1 MSYKTIL
8 AILQSEED
16 IERVLDCAIP
26 MAVRFEAHLIGLH
39 TEPLPIAYS
48 SPMGYPD
55 VGLIATETDISRETA
70 GKLKAR
76 FDKRTGSD
84 GISAEWRG
92 LESLSGDSAI
102 SGLESAR
109 SADIVVAQQSDPDA
123 KSRGTADIA
132 ALIAETSR
140 PVILV
145 PYAGRIDTGFRKILV
160 AWNGSRQAASAV
172 FDALPLLKAADAVEV
187 LCIDSEEMGMP
198 GGQIAATLARHG
210 VSVTIKAEPSGGTP
224 VAACIENRLVETGAD
239 LLVMGGYGHSRL
251 SEFLFGGVTRSILL
265 SMVTPTLISR

>member
-84 GISAEWRG
+84 GI
-92 LESLSGDSAI
+92 
-102 SGLESAR
+102 
-109 SADIVVAQQSDPDA
+109 
-123 KSRGTADIA
+123 
-132 ALIAETSR
+132 
-140 PVILV
+140 
-145 PYAGRIDTGFRKILV
+145 
-160 AWNGSRQAASAV
+160 
-172 FDALPLLKAADAVEV
+172 
-187 LCIDSEEMGMP
+187 
-198 GGQIAATLARHG
+198 
-210 VSVTIKAEPSGGTP
+210 
-224 VAACIENRLVETGAD
+224 
-239 LLVMGGYGHSRL
+239 
-251 SEFLFGGVTRSILL
+251 
-265 SMVTPTLISR
+265 